1 MRHLGESMEIDST
14 VADEAPC
21 WPLVVSLRS
30 SLLLDSGLN
39 PVFFPANEVAGL
51 DMSVD
56 WRVLVF

>member
-1 MRHLGESMEIDST
+1 
-14 VADEAPC
+14 
-21 WPLVVSLRS
+21 LVVSLRS